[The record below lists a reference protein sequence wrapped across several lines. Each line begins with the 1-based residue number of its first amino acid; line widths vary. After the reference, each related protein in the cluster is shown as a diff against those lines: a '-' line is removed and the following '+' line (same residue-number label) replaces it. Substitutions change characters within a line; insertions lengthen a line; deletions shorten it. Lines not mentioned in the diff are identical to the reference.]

1 MAAERRTLLSHE
13 EYFALERK
21 TGQRYEYIAGRVFAM
36 VGGSFAHGQI
46 GINTSTTLD
55 NQLAA
60 KPCIVQGSDFRI
72 AIPRLDMYTYPDVF
86 VVCGEPQFERRNGG
100 LLNPLVLIEVLSPST
115 ADYDQGQKF
124 LRSQQISSL
133 REYVLIAQD
142 KPFIRCFSR
151 DERGLWVWSA
161 ADGLD
166 ASLALPSID
175 CVLALASV
183 YKKVSFGEVSE

>member
-1 MAAERRTLLSHE
+1 MAAEPRTLLSHE
-13 EYFALERK
+13 DYFALEREH
-21 TGQRYEYIAGRVFAM
+21 GQKYEFIAGRVFAM

-46 GINTSTTLD
+46 AINTSTTLD

-72 AIPRLDMYTYPDVF
+72 AIPRLDMYTYPNVF
-86 VVCGEPQFERRNGG
+86 VVCGEPQFERSNGG
-100 LLNPLVLIEVLSPST
+100 LINPIVSIEVLSPST

-124 LRSQQISSL
+124 LRYQQIASL

-142 KPFIRCFSR
+142 KPFIQSFSR

-161 ADGLD
+161 ADGLE
-166 ASLALPSID
+166 ASLALPSIG
-175 CVLALASV
+175 CVLELASV
-183 YKKVSFGEVSE
+183 YKKVSFRKVSE